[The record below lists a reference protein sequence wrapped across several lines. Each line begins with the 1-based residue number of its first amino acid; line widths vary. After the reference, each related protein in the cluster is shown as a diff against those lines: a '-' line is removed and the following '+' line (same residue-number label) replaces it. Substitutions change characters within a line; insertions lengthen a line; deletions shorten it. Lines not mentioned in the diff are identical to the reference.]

1 MTLLWF
7 AALRSLFLLFCLT
20 ASVYCRPLS
29 GSASLSCQISDLSV
43 HHRSLRISCTTS
55 VLPAGKSQL
64 RFLDQFAGLDRLSE
78 RVFALRV
85 KDAAGAVLP
94 LEIHGGGQYYFSVV
108 GHAQQVSISYELR
121 LARALDP
128 SHYAL
133 SSSIGPEASFLLISD
148 LLPQVCAEG
157 VPRCEEPTLPL
168 RLRIL
173 APEGWQIA
181 TTEAQAGE
189 FFEIV
194 DPQRAVFF
202 LGRLRGQ
209 ELKVSR
215 MRLRVAI
222 AGSWGFTDQQVTQ
235 LVEAI
240 SREQAAMI
248 GSVEQ
253 GDFLVALAPFPLP
266 LTGLRSSGLSRG
278 RTIILMLNAAEDWSR
293 TLAHYQ
299 RHLAHELFHYY
310 LPNAFRLRENFDW
323 FWEGFT
329 RYIALTTLLRLQLL
343 GMRQYL
349 DALGEEYEAYAANPL
364 RARLSLIAA
373 SPEKF
378 ATQASYDLVYRKG
391 MLVAALYDLELR
403 WQSEGKRN
411 LMTVIGQLYQN
422 YAGSEREVGN
432 REVLAQM
439 GQAGAFTQFIR
450 DYIAGTRE
458 INLAKSLAPY
468 GLIVEHSISRPRV
481 EIAPRLSAK
490 QRALLAQFGN

>member
-1 MTLLWF
+1 MTLLWL
-7 AALRSLFLLFCLT
+7 AALRSLLLLFCL
-20 ASVYCRPLS
+20 AV
-29 GSASLSCQISDLSV
+29 SAYGLALPVSPSLSCQISDLSV
-43 HHRSLRISCTTS
+43 HHRSLRVNCTSS
-55 VLPAGKSQL
+55 VLPVGKSQL
-64 RFLDQFAGLDRLSE
+64 RFLDRFAGLDRLSE
-78 RVFALRV
+78 RVFALQI
-85 KDAAGAVLP
+85 KDEAGVVLP
-94 LEIHGGGQYYFSVV
+94 LELHGGGQYYFSVV
-108 GHAQQVSISYELR
+108 GHAQRVSISYELR

-128 SHYAL
+128 SQYAL

-148 LLPQVCAEG
+148 LLPQVCAERA
-157 VPRCEEPTLPL
+157 PRCEELTPPL

-173 APEGWQIA
+173 PPEGWQIA
-181 TTEAQAGE
+181 TTEVQAGE

-202 LGRLRGQ
+202 LGRLRRQ
-209 ELKVSR
+209 ELKVDG

-222 AGSWGFTDQQVTQ
+222 AGIWGFTDQQVAW

-248 GSVEQ
+248 GSAEQ
-253 GDFLVALAPFPLP
+253 GDFLLTLAPFPLP
-266 LTGLRSSGLSRG
+266 LTGLRSSALSRG
-278 RTIILMLNAAEDWSR
+278 RTIILMLNATADWSR

-329 RYIALTTLLRLQLL
+329 RYIALQTLLRLRLV
-343 GMRQYL
+343 GMREYL
-349 DALGEEYEAYAANPL
+349 DALGEEYEVYAANPL
-364 RARLSLIAA
+364 RTHLSLIAA

-378 ATQASYDLVYRKG
+378 ATPASYDLVYRKG

-411 LMTVIGQLYQN
+411 LITVIRQLYQN
-422 YAGSEREVGN
+422 YAGSAREVGN
-432 REVLAQM
+432 REVLIQM
-439 GQAGAFTQFIR
+439 GQAGNFTHFIR
-450 DYIAGTRE
+450 DYIEGTRE

-468 GLIVEHSISRPRV
+468 GLIVEPGISRPRV
-481 EIAPRLSAK
+481 EIATKLSAK
-490 QRALLAQFGN
+490 QRALLAQFWN